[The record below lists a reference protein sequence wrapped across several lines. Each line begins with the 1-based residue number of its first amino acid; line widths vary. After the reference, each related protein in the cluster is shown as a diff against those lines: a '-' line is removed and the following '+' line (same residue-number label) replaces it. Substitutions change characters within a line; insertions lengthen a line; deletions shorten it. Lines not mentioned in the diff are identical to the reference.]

1 MKKHHENERRGIKNV
16 NEVYNNDPDG
26 TYSKAGSE
34 EMGSLPNDPAENAK
48 KTSPEEDA
56 GEKED
61 TKLSAGSSN

>member
-1 MKKHHENERRGIKNV
+1 MKKTHENERRGIKNV
-16 NEVYNNDPDG
+16 NEVYHKDPDG

-34 EMGSLPNDPAENAK
+34 ETGSLPNDPAANAK

-61 TKLSAGSSN
+61 TRLSAGNDD

>member
-1 MKKHHENERRGIKNV
+1 MQNHEDAERKVKTADELSSKDR
-16 NEVYNNDPDG
+16 EG
-26 TYSKAGSE
+26 TYDKAGSE

-61 TKLSAGSSN
+61 TRLSADS